1 MNIVVAIDFSNLAS
15 QVVAEAGKLANR
27 LKAKLYLLHSVEP
40 EPDFVGY
47 DNDPK
52 VIRDQIAS
60 QYHREHR
67 LLQEY
72 AQSLRDQG
80 LDATAVLARGLF
92 SEAILEHAD
101 KVSAEMI
108 VVGSHGKGA
117 LSSLVVGS
125 CSQQVIRR
133 ATVPVVVIPQVKN

>member
-1 MNIVVAIDFSNLAS
+1 MNMLVAIDFSNLAN
-15 QVVAEAGKLANR
+15 QMVTEVGKLAGR
-27 LKAKLYLLHSVEP
+27 LQSRVYLLHCVEP

-47 DNDPK
+47 DDDPK

-60 QYHREHR
+60 QYHREHH

-72 AQSLRDQG
+72 AQNLRDQG
-80 LDATAVLARGLF
+80 LDATAVLARGVF
-92 SEAILEHAD
+92 SEAILKHAD
-101 KVSAEMI
+101 KLNAELI

-125 CSQQVIRR
+125 CSQQVIRG
-133 ATVPVVVIPQVKN
+133 ATVPVVVVPQVQS